1 MNELVKRTLDSRGL
15 TEAVLSEINNGEHEG
30 LKRIDDM
37 CEILHGLYERKEQIT
52 ILSDY
57 DTDGVMCGVE
67 GFAGLAELGFFVNL
81 FIPDPKE
88 GYGFNAGTI
97 DRLVS
102 AYPNTKA
109 VITADT
115 GISCIEGISHAKDLG
130 LTVLLTD
137 HHIQSERTRADIT
150 VDPACLDET
159 YLHPAICGAFVLYQI
174 LVRYTEKY
182 DTFRL
187 TNIKRLSVFA
197 GIGTVSDI
205 MPVLYEN
212 RQLIKDSLNIC
223 KLLYDGMGSYITG
236 HSIYVSAFR
245 GLTAF
250 LTVLSAE
257 GIIKSR
263 DDITE
268 DLYGFYISPMINS
281 VKRMEVDL
289 CRVYNIFFGNNP
301 EDDVRYLVSLNKKR
315 KDVTAFYM
323 KEVVSTPQPFAPY
336 IYLTDAPTGIV
347 GLLAGNLMENVPTLV
362 INKTRLSGSGR
373 SPEWYMAVDRLSPK
387 GINLAGHN
395 GAFGVSFGSVDE
407 IAGAYDV
414 IKSDLEEI
422 PEKEKEVAEIIDFTA
437 DENTDIFTVCEY
449 LSEIEN
455 YRPFG
460 RGFNKPCV
468 RFSVN
473 PEKSVWEKF
482 GKNGEHLRINVS
494 CLSGVIEIV
503 CFGQGDKYE
512 LKDSPVFIMGE
523 FYINEFNGRKTP
535 GFRGSVQM

>member
-1 MNELVKRTLDSRGL
+1 MNELIKKTLDSRGL
-15 TEAVLSEINNGEHEG
+15 TEAVLSEINNGEHED

-37 CEILHGLYERKEQIT
+37 CEALHEIYERKEQIT
-52 ILSDY
+52 ILSDF

-81 FIPDPKE
+81 FIPNPKE
-88 GYGFNAGTI
+88 GYGFDESTI
-97 DRLVS
+97 DRLIS

-109 VITADT
+109 IITADT
-115 GISCIEGISHAKDLG
+115 GISCMEGISRAKDLG

-137 HHIQSERTRADIT
+137 HHIQSEQTRADVT
-150 VDPACLDET
+150 VNPACLDET

-174 LVRYTEKY
+174 LVRYAERYNTS
-182 DTFRL
+182 RL
-187 TNIKRLSVFA
+187 ENIKRLSLFA

-212 RQLIKDSLNIC
+212 RQLLKDSLNIC

-236 HSIYVSAFR
+236 HPIYVSAFR

-257 GIIKSR
+257 GVIKSC

-281 VKRMEVDL
+281 VKRMEDDL
-289 CRVYNIFFGNNP
+289 CRVYDIFFGNNP
-301 EDDVRYLVSLNKKR
+301 ERDVKYLVSLNKKR

-323 KEVVSTPQPFAPY
+323 KEVTSSIQPFAPY

-347 GLLAGNLMENVPTLV
+347 GLLAGSLMGNAPILV
-362 INKTRLSGSGR
+362 VNRARLSGSGR
-373 SPEWYMAVDRLSPK
+373 SPEWYKAVDRLSPK
-387 GINLAGHN
+387 GVKLAGHN
-395 GAFGVSFGSVDE
+395 GAFGVSFGSMEEV
-407 IAGAYDV
+407 AAAYNA
-414 IKSDLEEI
+414 IRLDLEEI
-422 PEKEKEVAEIIDFTA
+422 PEKEKEVLRLIDFTA

-449 LSEIEN
+449 LSEMKN

-460 RGFNKPCV
+460 RGFNKPYV

-473 PEKSVWEKF
+473 PQKSVWEKF
-482 GKNGEHLRINVS
+482 GKNGEHLRISVS
-494 CLSGVIEIV
+494 CPTGIIEIV
-503 CFGQGDKYE
+503 CFGQGDKYK
-512 LKDSPVFIMGE
+512 LKGGPVSVMGE
-523 FYINEFNGRKTP
+523 FYINEFNGGKTL
-535 GFRGSVQM
+535 GFRGSIQM